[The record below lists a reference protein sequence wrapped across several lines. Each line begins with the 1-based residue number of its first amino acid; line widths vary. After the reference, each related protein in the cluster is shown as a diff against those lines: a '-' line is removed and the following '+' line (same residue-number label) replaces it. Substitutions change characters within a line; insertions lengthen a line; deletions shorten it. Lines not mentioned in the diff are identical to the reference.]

1 MKGYNLSKQEEHVDT
16 LSKSIYALNYINA
29 KLLVKSAV
37 KLADFTS
44 PGTEHTKIV
53 LFILAAV
60 EIFWNAVYA
69 AEPTPEWQC
78 FGTEAFKDRCKI
90 LTQYL

>member
-16 LSKSIYALNYINA
+16 LSKSIYALNYVNA

-53 LFILAAV
+53 FVILAAV
-60 EIFWNAVYA
+60 EIFWNAVYD
-69 AEPTPEWQC
+69 AEPTPDWQ
-78 FGTEAFKDRCKI
+78 GLDTEAIKDRCKI
-90 LTQYL
+90 PIQYL